1 MYRQSYLYIMKTNA
15 DLSIIIVDKLVKE
28 GLIPEMP
35 KGRLNSVN
43 FQITNAIEDVLDNL
57 LPHLREHR

>member
-1 MYRQSYLYIMKTNA
+1 MKTNA

-43 FQITNAIEDVLDNL
+43 FQITNAIEDVLDKL